1 MKTKFYVLFPFIFL
15 LFLQG
20 CEKDEKEKNHPPVA
34 NLYADVTS
42 GDRPLKVE
50 FSANLSTDEDE
61 DMLTY
66 YWDFGDGTNSTGISP
81 SKTFGTTGSFPVTLT
96 VTDEEGLTDVATIT
110 ITVNEPPDIFPFY
123 ENSQWVYRVKETK
136 TENGEVSDYDE
147 GITYMVVTE
156 VDSEYQNI
164 DVFDIRITG
173 KQYYNRSLLG
183 DFLKLIH
190 VSGKSLQIFNN
201 NGYYYAIDLSK
212 TSWGDYIMFFSTG
225 LADTDVG
232 LSSSSVTIGLGT
244 FQAYRLRAHLDNLGE
259 SYVTT
264 RMDITELEYINPQIG
279 LLYRTES
286 RYVDMLDCSYCPVY
300 GGSQEIELIGYYI
313 PQESGGALQGGT
325 GYNPNNPYG
334 GNLGLVTFWNS
345 VDIGYTDIY
354 IDGEFVGMIQH
365 YYPDG
370 LTCDQDGAV
379 NVFQPA
385 GSHLLTADSPKG
397 YHWEGQVNFYEGVCG
412 TIELTIGKKSGGRED
427 QIAAI
432 QP

>member
-1 MKTKFYVLFPFIFL
+1 MKPTKFGMIIFISL
-15 LFLQG
+15 LVILG
-20 CEKDEKEKNHPPVA
+20 CEKEEKEKNHPPVA

-50 FSANLSTDEDE
+50 FNANLSSDEDG
-61 DMLTY
+61 DDLTY
-66 YWDFGDGTNSTGISP
+66 YWDFGDDNNSTSINP
-81 SKTFGTTGSFPVTLT
+81 TKTFGTTGSFTVTLT

-110 ITVNEPPDIFPFY
+110 ITVNEPPDIFPSY
-123 ENSQWVYRVKETK
+123 EHSQWVYRVKQTD
-136 TENGEVSDYDE
+136 TENGVVSDYDE
-147 GITYMVVTE
+147 GITYMIVTGI
-156 VDSEYQNI
+156 DPEYKNI

-190 VSGKSLQIFNN
+190 VAGKSLQIFNN

-244 FQAYRLRAHLDNLGE
+244 FQAYRLSAHLDNMGE

-325 GYNPNNPYG
+325 GSNPNNPYG
-334 GNLGLVTFWNS
+334 GNLGLITFWNS
-345 VDIGYTDIY
+345 VDIGYTDIN
-354 IDGEFVGMIQH
+354 IDGEFVGMIQ
-365 YYPDG
+365 YYFSDG
-370 LTCDQDGAV
+370 ITCDEDNAV

-397 YHWEGQVNFYEGVCG
+397 YHWEAQIYFTEGSCN
-412 TIELTIGKKSGGRED
+412 TIELTIGKKSGGSED
-427 QIAAI
+427 QITAI